1 MQVLQVF
8 EGGYTDIQAG
18 MGKSQN
24 NVLHS
29 SQGCGGGSGGA
40 GVSVSVSRVLFR
52 QMWNI
57 TKLFKVGHA
66 KKDKPISTMIEHD
79 RIMRQQNKFVIPV
92 CKYDN
97 LSSISE

>member
-40 GVSVSVSRVLFR
+40 GVSVSGLVSPNVEHHKVIQSWPR
-52 QMWNI
+52 QKRQTNI
-57 TKLFKVGHA
+57 DH
-66 KKDKPISTMIEHD
+66 S
-79 RIMRQQNKFVIPV
+79 
-92 CKYDN
+92 
-97 LSSISE
+97 